1 MGLGSP
7 NYESSP
13 PTVTVTAAPP
23 FPFLCCVRFLTACR
37 ASGARRD
44 AATLVARFETGALM
58 RRTEAPP
65 PTHIPHIGAV
75 GEEEG
80 GDRGW
85 AFRALHTLGN
95 HYHKTSH
102 NGVFIYLLPL
112 GALPTGRKVILLLRL
127 PPVYRPPG
135 AVIARLDIYDHVHF
149 PITGACHGGSGVE
162 GWRGGAG
169 EMMMMIQRKTE
180 TQTPPF
186 SRITCPGK

>member
-102 NGVFIYLLPL
+102 NGVFIYLLPP
-112 GALPTGRKVILLLRL
+112 GFLLSPSHGKKGHPPPPPPPRL
-127 PPVYRPPG
+127 PAPRRCHRPP
-135 AVIARLDIYDHVHF
+135 RHL
-149 PITGACHGGSGVE
+149 
-162 GWRGGAG
+162 
-169 EMMMMIQRKTE
+169 
-180 TQTPPF
+180 
-186 SRITCPGK
+186 

>member
-1 MGLGSP
+1 MAGVGLGSP

-102 NGVFIYLLPL
+102 NGVFIYLLPP
-112 GALPTGRKVILLLRL
+112 GFLLSPSHGKKGHPPPPPPPRL
-127 PPVYRPPG
+127 PAPRRCHRPP
-135 AVIARLDIYDHVHF
+135 RHL
-149 PITGACHGGSGVE
+149 
-162 GWRGGAG
+162 
-169 EMMMMIQRKTE
+169 
-180 TQTPPF
+180 
-186 SRITCPGK
+186 